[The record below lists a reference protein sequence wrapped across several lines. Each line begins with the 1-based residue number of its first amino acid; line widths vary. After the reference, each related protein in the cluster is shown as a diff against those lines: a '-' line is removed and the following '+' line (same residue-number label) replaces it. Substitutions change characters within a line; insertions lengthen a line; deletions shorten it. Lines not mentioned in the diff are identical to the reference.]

1 MDFDAALLLITRHHW
16 RLNDLLTFGIQGILK
31 AQKNCETHFKNSV
44 MINCSPFSSKAIK
57 SYLCWRH
64 EMFIHLCILFHF
76 PHVLPASNSIC
87 YCNKLLCLQHNWLG
101 RRETFVLIRQS
112 SLRQQ
117 SAFNL
122 IKFFLV
128 WCYLSSERG
137 WQFIAQHIN
146 KKQRHGNISKEKNEA
161 IRWTVLEW
169 VNNIFEAS
177 CSLFCLQLVLWSQA
191 FLRCFTIAHKKHLSI
206 LTIFILPNMDYTNF
220 HFEALPTQFI
230 INRCSTHRKSLN
242 SIDEISD
249 EKGSGWLFFI
259 LECS

>member
-1 MDFDAALLLITRHHW
+1 MDFAAALLFITRLRW

-31 AQKNCETHFKNSV
+31 AQKNCEIHFKNSV
-44 MINCSPFSSKAIK
+44 IINCSLFGSKAIK
-57 SYLCWRH
+57 SYLCLRH

-87 YCNKLLCLQHNWLG
+87 CCNKLLCLEHNWLG

-137 WQFIAQHIN
+137 GQYIAQHIN
-146 KKQRHGNISKEKNEA
+146 KKQRHGNLLEEKNEA
-161 IRWTVLEW
+161 IRWTALEYESTTFLKPRAACFVESNILAVLY
-169 VNNIFEAS
+169 N
-177 CSLFCLQLVLWSQA
+177 
-191 FLRCFTIAHKKHLSI
+191 
-206 LTIFILPNMDYTNF
+206 
-220 HFEALPTQFI
+220 
-230 INRCSTHRKSLN
+230 
-242 SIDEISD
+242 
-249 EKGSGWLFFI
+249 GS
-259 LECS
+259 